1 MTRPISMDLRERA
14 TTRLASG
21 QSVRQVAAALG
32 VAPSSVV
39 KWSQRLRATGSCA
52 PAKIGGRRP
61 RKIVPDH
68 KAWLL
73 ARIEAPC
80 TLRGLVFELA
90 ARGLRVD
97 YRTVWKAV
105 HRAGWS
111 SSTRPGPRLPW
122 DQHGALA
129 RLGPQGRAPDRAR
142 APRPLAHPIFSG
154 TFIAALRVDR
164 IEAPCILDGP
174 VNGDAFRA

>member
-14 TTRLASG
+14 MARLAAG

-61 RKIVPDH
+61 RKIVGDH

-73 ARIEAPC
+73 AWIEAPF
-80 TLRGLVFELA
+80 TLRGLVCELA
-90 ARGLRVD
+90 GRGLRVD

-105 HRAGWS
+105 HRAGYSFKEKPRWPPSNADRTSRAGGHAGNATRNGLIRAGWS
-111 SSTRPGPRLPW
+111 SSTKPGPRPTW
-122 DQHGALA
+122 RPCAV
-129 RLGPQGRAPDRAR
+129 GRRRAS
-142 APRPLAHPIFSG
+142 A
-154 TFIAALRVDR
+154 
-164 IEAPCILDGP
+164 
-174 VNGDAFRA
+174 

>member
-14 TTRLASG
+14 MARLAAG

-61 RKIVPDH
+61 RKIVGEH
-68 KAWLL
+68 EAWLL
-73 ARIEAPC
+73 ARIETPF
-80 TLRGLVFELA
+80 TLRGLVCELA

-105 HRAGWS
+105 HRAGYS
-111 SSTRPGPRLPW
+111 FKKNRAGQRAMPAGRR
-122 DQHGALA
+122 A
-129 RLGPQGRAPDRAR
+129 PQGT
-142 APRPLAHPIFSG
+142 L
-154 TFIAALRVDR
+154 
-164 IEAPCILDGP
+164 EAPPETD
-174 VNGDAFRA
+174 